1 MCTCSIQFG
10 QRCIPSESS
19 NHMQCLLIGLLT
31 SCEVGVVVTIN
42 ASSRRVTMYS
52 PFVKFAAV
60 RSS

>member
-1 MCTCSIQFG
+1 
-10 QRCIPSESS
+10 
-19 NHMQCLLIGLLT
+19 MQCLLIGLLT